1 MEMLLLRVLRSR
13 FDHFFVS
20 VRILLSPGAMN
31 LEELI
36 IVPKQFCWKLFID
49 VEIYEDSGNVI
60 DVSLLSILVALRTT
74 RLPITTPLKN
84 FDQEEKDFDIDDDPT
99 HFRRLSCMT
108 IPIGVTINKVADT
121 IFVDATREEEL
132 CAESSL
138 LVCVNRRKEIV
149 SVQNQ
154 QGRIDP
160 NTLLGSLQVASM
172 VSDKLFSLLDAV
184 IEVGL

>member
-84 FDQEEKDFDIDDDPT
+84 FDQEEKYFDIDYDQK
-99 HFRRLSCMT
+99 H
-108 IPIGVTINKVADT
+108 
-121 IFVDATREEEL
+121 
-132 CAESSL
+132 
-138 LVCVNRRKEIV
+138 
-149 SVQNQ
+149 
-154 QGRIDP
+154 
-160 NTLLGSLQVASM
+160 
-172 VSDKLFSLLDAV
+172 
-184 IEVGL
+184 

>member
-84 FDQEEKDFDIDDDPT
+84 SIKRKRILILMMIQHT
-99 HFRRLSCMT
+99 S
-108 IPIGVTINKVADT
+108 
-121 IFVDATREEEL
+121 DA
-132 CAESSL
+132 SL
-138 LVCVNRRKEIV
+138 V
-149 SVQNQ
+149 
-154 QGRIDP
+154 
-160 NTLLGSLQVASM
+160 
-172 VSDKLFSLLDAV
+172 
-184 IEVGL
+184 